1 MATVMALYFK
11 VKGITMPKS
20 YRKSAV
26 TYSFTMGYGF
36 FYYKKRR
43 EKMGK
48 TNKKRGFIIGVI
60 AVVAVLVTVGLLM
73 NSLYQPNH
81 SAETLQEC
89 VLTVKCDK
97 VLENMDKLKIEKKG
111 LIPKDGIIFSKT
123 VAFKEGDSAFDIL
136 KEEMEKEKIHFEF
149 NTITGTT
156 SKYIEGIN
164 NLYQFDCGDMS
175 GWLYYINNQSPSVA
189 CSDYMVKAGD
199 SIVFDYSCDFSEGM
213 DE

>member
-1 MATVMALYFK
+1 M
-11 VKGITMPKS
+11 
-20 YRKSAV
+20 
-26 TYSFTMGYGF
+26 
-36 FYYKKRR
+36 
-43 EKMGK
+43 EK

-81 SAETLQEC
+81 SAETLKEC

-97 VLENMDKLKIEKKG
+97 VLDNMDKLKVEKKG
-111 LIPKDGIIFSKT
+111 IIPKDGIIFSKT
-123 VAFKEGDSAFDIL
+123 VNFKEGDSAFDIL
-136 KEEMEKEKIHFEF
+136 KNELEKEKIHFEF

-175 GWLYYINNQSPSVA
+175 GWLYYINDQSPSVA
-189 CSDYMVKAGD
+189 CSDYIVEPGD
-199 SIVFDYSCDFSEGM
+199 NILFDYSCDFSEGM
-213 DE
+213 NE